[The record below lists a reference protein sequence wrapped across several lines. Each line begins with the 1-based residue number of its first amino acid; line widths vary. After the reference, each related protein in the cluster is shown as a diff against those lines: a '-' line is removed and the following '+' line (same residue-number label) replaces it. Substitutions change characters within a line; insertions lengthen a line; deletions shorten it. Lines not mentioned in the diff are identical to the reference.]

1 MVVATFGPTTAWLG
15 RTITF
20 ENDAFV
26 LQDHGPISAGD
37 VMRYDQQGQLV
48 WASDG
53 ARAWVGARAQAIS
66 REAARSSAES
76 ILTQRRMRSARRV
89 LAWNAWC
96 FAVLG
101 VVSIWL
107 LAWSHNAR
115 PGTLAVPILFCVA
128 PAAVILLSR
137 PARITAVRLWLVAT
151 ALGDFCWAALLT
163 LVLRDVLDTWS
174 YSTVNTPAFVL
185 SVPLTLALGV
195 LGVLS
200 VRGALDA
207 RRSRKM
213 SLRPGAPAAGRYALE
228 PAHSCAETFTVREV
242 GSSVAIAEGVG
253 PAGLAEG
260 PGPTAGLAGSAPGI
274 VAGGAR
280 PRSPRRRG
288 YLTAAVVAVV
298 VALIAAVAL
307 VPAGHAGTDISQNW
321 AGYVAFGQQ
330 FTSVTATWIQ
340 PQLRGKGT
348 GAQRV
353 GIWVGLD
360 GCYRVSSTVEQTGI
374 DAVCGQGS
382 DSGPSCF
389 AWHEMFPKPLVPIT
403 TAQVEGVGSE
413 DLVVHAGDTITATVT
428 SLGDQRFRLTLADD
442 TQGKSF
448 SIIETSNAARCDS
461 AEIIVE
467 AQEHVWGFAD
477 FDPVHFTDCAVDG
490 RPLAAFDCKTPN
502 IAMNGGR
509 RMTSTSALGADGASF
524 TVTRR

>member
-1 MVVATFGPTTAWLG
+1 
-15 RTITF
+15 
-20 ENDAFV
+20 
-26 LQDHGPISAGD
+26 
-37 VMRYDQQGQLV
+37 
-48 WASDG
+48 
-53 ARAWVGARAQAIS
+53 
-66 REAARSSAES
+66 
-76 ILTQRRMRSARRV
+76 MRSARRV

-101 VVSIWL
+101 VWALWL

-115 PGTLAVPILFCVA
+115 PGTLAVPILFWVA

-151 ALGDFCWAALLT
+151 ALGDFCWAPLLAIF
-163 LVLRDVLDTWS
+163 LREDFSTWS
-174 YSTVNTPAFVL
+174 YYSFNTPAIVL

-200 VRGALDA
+200 VRGVLDA
-207 RRSRKM
+207 RKSRKM
-213 SLRPGAPAAGRYALE
+213 SLGPGAPAAGRYALE
-228 PAHSCAETFTVREV
+228 SAHSCGEASTVREV
-242 GSSVAIAEGVG
+242 GGSVAIAEGTG
-253 PAGLAEG
+253 P
-260 PGPTAGLAGSAPGI
+260 AGLAGSAPGI

-307 VPAGHAGTDISQNW
+307 IPTGHAGTDIAQNW
-321 AGYVAFGQQ
+321 AGYVAIGQQ
-330 FTSVTATWIQ
+330 FTSVTATWTE
-340 PQLRGKGT
+340 PQLRGKGAT
-348 GAQRV
+348 AQRV
-353 GIWVGLD
+353 DIWVGLD
-360 GCYRVSSTVEQTGI
+360 GAVRGSSTVEQTGI
-374 DAVCGQGS
+374 DAVCGQGGN
-382 DSGPSCF
+382 SGPSCF

-413 DLVVHAGDTITATVT
+413 DMVIRAGDTVTATVT
-428 SLGDQRFRLTLADD
+428 SLGDRRFKLALVDD

-448 SIIETSNAARCDS
+448 SIIETSKAARCDS

-490 RPLAAFDCKTPN
+490 RPLAAFDCKTAN
-502 IAMNGGR
+502 IAINGGR
-509 RMTSTSALGADGASF
+509 RMTSTSALGADDASF